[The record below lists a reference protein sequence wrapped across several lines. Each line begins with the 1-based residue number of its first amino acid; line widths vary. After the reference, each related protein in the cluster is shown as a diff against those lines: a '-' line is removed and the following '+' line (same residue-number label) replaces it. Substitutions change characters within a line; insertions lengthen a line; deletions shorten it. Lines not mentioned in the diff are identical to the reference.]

1 MLTCAKISV
10 LALSTCLTLAA
21 SFRNLAMARGDW
33 VTSPCVLYF
42 SYKDVEDNFKVSTL
56 PLHKVLTF
64 ESVGEILKCDHS
76 NESNWGVLSCGTVYY
91 AVQGGLTFECLGKI
105 LKCDHDSNESYW
117 AVLSCGTVYYAVQ
130 GGSNFSVCG
139 WNPKVWRIK
148 WKLLSSTFLWY
159 YIIIMHKVVLTQ
171 IKAT

>member
-76 NESNWGVLSCGTVYY
+76 NESY
-91 AVQGGLTFECLGKI
+91 
-105 LKCDHDSNESYW
+105 
-117 AVLSCGTVYYAVQ
+117 
-130 GGSNFSVCG
+130 
-139 WNPKVWRIK
+139 
-148 WKLLSSTFLWY
+148 
-159 YIIIMHKVVLTQ
+159 
-171 IKAT
+171 